1 MRLSRTFGLLA
12 VALWAA
18 AFGRD
23 RFDHWIDRTEIP
35 VLAIETGVEVLDR
48 RGHLLRAFQTS
59 DDRWRL
65 AASVA
70 EVDPEFLCLLI
81 RYEDKR
87 FYDHAGVDPV
97 AMLRAAA
104 QGVWNGRIVS
114 GGSTLTMQVAR
125 LLEESG
131 TGSWPGKLRQIRLAL
146 ALERRLSK
154 EQILSLY
161 LVRAPYGGNLEGLR
175 AATLAYYRKEPR
187 RLTPTQAA
195 MLIALPQSPESR
207 RPDRFPER
215 ALRARKHVIERL
227 VGAGAL
233 TPEDRSGQALRAKRH
248 EFAALAPHLTD
259 RIRNTNGGQ
268 LVRTTLDVGIQRKLE
283 RMAANAV
290 ATAGR
295 HLSVAMMV
303 ADHQTGEIIASVG
316 SASYANDRRGG
327 FIDMTQARRSPG
339 STLKPLIY
347 GMGFDQGLIHPETL
361 VSDRPMQ
368 FGAYAPQ
375 NFDGVFRGDIRVRQ
389 ALQASLNL
397 PVVSILDR
405 LGPANLIAK
414 LRQAGASP
422 QLAGDQAGLAIA
434 LGGLGLSLSELVQ
447 LYAVIAQPDR
457 AKTLAATQGAI
468 APLPPVLSK
477 RASWYIGDIL
487 KGVPRPAMAGR
498 KDVAFKTG
506 TSYGHRDAWAI
517 GYDGRH
523 VVGVWMGRADGT
535 PVPGAFGGEL
545 AAPLMFQAFDKIKPD
560 SDPLPAPPRDA
571 LLSGNAELPQ
581 PLQRFISRVEQRG
594 VAQDHPK
601 VAFPPDGARVALRGG
616 ALTVQI
622 RDGVAPFTWMQNGTP
637 VLTNSWDRQAQLVP
651 SGRGYVQVRVIDA
664 RGRATGTTVFAE

>member
-1 MRLSRTFGLLA
+1 MRLARTFGVLA

-18 AFGRD
+18 ALGRD
-23 RFDHWIDRTEIP
+23 QFDGWVDRTEMP
-35 VLAIETGVEVLDR
+35 ELAIETGVEVLDR
-48 RGHLLRAFQTS
+48 RGSLLRAFQTS

-65 AASVA
+65 SISVA
-70 EVDPEFLCLLI
+70 DVDPEFLRLLI

-87 FYDHAGVDPV
+87 FYSHAGVDPV
-97 AMLRAAA
+97 AMLRATA
-104 QGVWNGRIVS
+104 QAVGNGRVIS

-146 ALERRLSK
+146 ALEQRLSK

-175 AATLAYYRKEPR
+175 AASLAYYRKEPR
-187 RLTPTQAA
+187 RLTPTQIA

-207 RPDRFPER
+207 RPDRFPKL
-215 ALRARKHVIERL
+215 ALLARNRVLERL
-227 VGAGAL
+227 VGDGAL
-233 TPEDRSGQALRAKRH
+233 KPEDNSGQTLRAKRH
-248 EFAALAPHLTD
+248 DFAALAPHLTD
-259 RIRNTNGGQ
+259 RVRSSEGGQ
-268 LVRTTLDVGIQRKLE
+268 VIRTTLDAGIQQKLE
-283 RMAANAV
+283 RLAAKAV
-290 ATAGR
+290 GEGGQ
-295 HLSVAMMV
+295 HLSAAIMV

-347 GMGFDQGLIHPETL
+347 GMGFDQGLIHPESL
-361 VSDRPMQ
+361 ISDRPMQ

-375 NFDGVFRGDIRVRQ
+375 NFDGLFRGDIRVRE

-397 PVVSILDR
+397 PVVSVLDR

-414 LRQAGASP
+414 LHQAGTSP

-434 LGGLGLSLSELVQ
+434 LGGLGLSLTELVQ
-447 LYAVIAQPDR
+447 LYAAIAQPDG
-457 AKTLAATQGAI
+457 AKTLAATQKNI
-468 APLPPVLSK
+468 APLSSVLSK

-523 VVGVWMGRADGT
+523 VIGVWMGRVDGT

-545 AAPLMFQAFDKIKPD
+545 AAPLMFQAFDKVKPQ

-571 LLSGNAELPQ
+571 LLLGNAELPR
-581 PLQRFISRVEQRG
+581 PMQRFTSRSEQKG

-601 VAFPPDGARVALRGG
+601 VAFPPDGARVARRGG
-616 ALTVQI
+616 AVTVQI
-622 RDGVAPFTWMQNGTP
+622 RDGVAPFTWLQNGAP
-637 VLTNSWDRQAQLVP
+637 VLTNSWERQAQLVP
-651 SGRGYVQVRVIDA
+651 SGRGYLQVRVIDA
-664 RGRATGTTVFAE
+664 RGRAAGTTIFAE

>member
-1 MRLSRTFGLLA
+1 M
-12 VALWAA
+12 
-18 AFGRD
+18 
-23 RFDHWIDRTEIP
+23 P

-48 RGHLLRAFQTS
+48 RGSLLRAFQTS

-65 AASVA
+65 SISVA
-70 EVDPEFLCLLI
+70 EVDPEFLRLLI

-87 FYDHAGVDPV
+87 FYSHAGVDPV
-97 AMLRAAA
+97 AMMRATAQAA
-104 QGVWNGRIVS
+104 WNGRVIS

-146 ALERRLSK
+146 ALEQRLSK

-175 AATLAYYRKEPR
+175 AASLAYYRKEPR
-187 RLTPTQAA
+187 RLTPTQMA

-207 RPDRFPER
+207 RPDRFPKH
-215 ALRARKHVIERL
+215 ALLARNRVLERL
-227 VGAGAL
+227 VGDGAL
-233 TPEDRSGQALRAKRH
+233 KPEDNTAQTLRAKRH
-248 EFAALAPHLTD
+248 DFAALAPHLTD
-259 RIRNTNGGQ
+259 RARSTEGGQ
-268 LVRTTLDVGIQRKLE
+268 VIRTTLDAGIQQKLE
-283 RMAANAV
+283 RLA
-290 ATAGR
+290 ATAVGAGGQY
-295 HLSVAMMV
+295 LSTAIMV

-347 GMGFDQGLIHPETL
+347 GMGFDQGLIHPESL
-361 VSDRPMQ
+361 ISDRPMQ

-375 NFDGVFRGDIRVRQ
+375 NFDGLFRGDIRVRE

-397 PVVSILDR
+397 PVVSVLDR

-414 LRQAGASP
+414 LHQAGTSP

-434 LGGLGLSLSELVQ
+434 LGGLGLSLTELVQ
-447 LYAVIAQPDR
+447 LYAAIAQPDG
-457 AKTLAATQGAI
+457 AKTLAAIQKDIT
-468 APLPPVLSK
+468 PLPSVLSK

-517 GYDGRH
+517 GYNGRH
-523 VVGVWMGRADGT
+523 VIGVWMGRVDGT
-535 PVPGAFGGEL
+535 PVPGAFGREL
-545 AAPLMFQAFDKIKPD
+545 AAPLMFQAFDKVKPQ

-571 LLSGNAELPQ
+571 LLLGNAELPR
-581 PLQRFISRVEQRG
+581 PLQRFTSRSEQKG

-601 VAFPPDGARVALRGG
+601 VAFPPDGARVARRDG
-616 ALTVQI
+616 AVTVQI
-622 RDGVAPFTWMQNGTP
+622 RDGVAPFTWLQNGAP
-637 VLTNSWDRQAQLVP
+637 VLTNSWERQAQLVP
-651 SGRGYVQVRVIDA
+651 SGRGYLQVRVIDA
-664 RGRATGTTVFAE
+664 RGRAAGTTIFAE